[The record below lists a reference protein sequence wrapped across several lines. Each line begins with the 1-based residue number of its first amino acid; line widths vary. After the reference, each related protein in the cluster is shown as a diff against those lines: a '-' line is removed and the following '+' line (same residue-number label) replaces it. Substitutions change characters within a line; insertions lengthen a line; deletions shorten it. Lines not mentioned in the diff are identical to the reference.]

1 MGNHP
6 KTPSVTFS
14 ENTPSVTFGENGA
27 SGSEVNESSHLLS
40 NQWKLKPDKNVK
52 GKEVNDRKSRY
63 RSLPLK
69 SMLKSGP
76 VWACII
82 GKLTSS
88 WASSSVVSKLPAYF
102 QEELGMSTSTVGL
115 ISGLIYI
122 PLCLS
127 VTFGAIS
134 SDLVIRKDLL
144 SRTKTRKVF
153 QAVAVAGSSLG
164 ILLVPLIGKNVYLL
178 VTDLVLVKIFF
189 GLMSGGESP
198 LIAEMTT
205 RFSST
210 LYALTN
216 VASFLTG
223 LLSPW
228 VCGLILESPFIPSKS
243 NQWSVIFYLAG
254 VVNSIGG
261 IAFCLLADANIQ
273 PWDQEDSCQEGHEE
287 DQIDGHKD
295 ENGNQLIPAHHII
308 RNPLISSRS
317 YLIDSFSLSKCIE

>member
-6 KTPSVTFS
+6 KTPLVTAS
-14 ENTPSVTFGENGA
+14 ENGA
-27 SGSEVNESSHLLS
+27 SGSEVDESTHLLS
-40 NQWKLKPDKNVK
+40 NQWKLRSDKNMK
-52 GKEVNDRKSRY
+52 EKEVDDRKSRY

-134 SDLVIRKDLL
+134 SDLVIRKNLL

-153 QAVAVAGSSLG
+153 QAVAVAGSSLC
-164 ILLVPLIGKNVYLL
+164 ILLIPWIGKSVHLL

-228 VCGLILESPFIPSKS
+228 VCGLILESPFIPGKS

-273 PWDQEDSCQEGHEE
+273 PWDFDQEDSCGEEGHQEG